1 LNRTVGEKFAVKN
14 CCYPQVRRPSELL
27 LSASNPSLI
36 VGPLVTRLIID
47 LGMILGWV
55 ASANFGDLQ
64 TDAASKCRLVGTT
77 Q

>member
-1 LNRTVGEKFAVKN
+1 
-14 CCYPQVRRPSELL
+14 
-27 LSASNPSLI
+27 
-36 VGPLVTRLIID
+36 LVTRLIID

-55 ASANFGDLQ
+55 ASVNFGDLQ